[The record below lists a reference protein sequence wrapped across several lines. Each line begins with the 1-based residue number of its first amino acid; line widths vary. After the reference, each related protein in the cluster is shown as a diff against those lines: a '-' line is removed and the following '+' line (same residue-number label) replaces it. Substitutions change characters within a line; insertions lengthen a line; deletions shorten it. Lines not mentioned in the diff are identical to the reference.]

1 MHVQNRVGLT
11 QAQLARKMG
20 GTQLVVARLESGRTR
35 PSMRTLE
42 RLAAAPGHGCSSVLS
57 HATQSNA
64 RLPQPAEQA
73 AALFAVLNSACPS
86 HGIESQVRGPSCK
99 IHPLDPRYHE
109 ICFMPALSTEL
120 TKAEQISIY
129 LRFSRA
135 EWAALRAATP
145 LPLTET
151 ELSALRGINE
161 ELSLEEVANIY
172 LPLSRLLNLYVSAI
186 QSLHKATD
194 TFLGSLPAKVPF
206 VIGIAGS
213 VAVGKSTMARV
224 LQTLLSRWPNHPS
237 VDLITTDGFL
247 YPTAV
252 LEKRGLM
259 NRKGFPESYDQ
270 RRLVRFLTEIKSGK
284 AGVSAPVYSHLIY
297 DIVPGAAQTICQP
310 DVLIVEG
317 LNVLQSSRGSRTFV
331 SDFFDFS
338 IYIDAKEETIENWY
352 VARFLKLRETVFR
365 NPESYFNRY
374 SKLTQE
380 EATDKAHS
388 IWRQINGPNLR
399 DNIQPTR
406 ERAQL
411 ILRKG
416 TGHSIEEVRLRK
428 L

>member
-1 MHVQNRVGLT
+1 
-11 QAQLARKMG
+11 
-20 GTQLVVARLESGRTR
+20 
-35 PSMRTLE
+35 
-42 RLAAAPGHGCSSVLS
+42 
-57 HATQSNA
+57 
-64 RLPQPAEQA
+64 
-73 AALFAVLNSACPS
+73 
-86 HGIESQVRGPSCK
+86 
-99 IHPLDPRYHE
+99 
-109 ICFMPALSTEL
+109 MPVE
-120 TKAEQISIY
+120 AEQISPY
-129 LRFSRA
+129 LRFSRT
-135 EWAALRAATP
+135 EWASLRASTP
-145 LPLTET
+145 LPLTEKD
-151 ELSALRGINE
+151 LSTLRGINE
-161 ELSLEEVANIY
+161 DISLDEVAGVY

-194 TFLGSLPAKVPF
+194 TFLGHLPAKVPYI
-206 VIGIAGS
+206 IGIAGS
-213 VAVGKSTMARV
+213 VAVGKSTMARI
-224 LQTLLSRWPNHPS
+224 LQALLSRWPDHPK
-237 VDLITTDGFL
+237 VDLVTTDGFL

-259 NRKGFPESYDQ
+259 DRKGFPESYDQ
-270 RRLVRFLTEIKSGK
+270 RRLVHFLTEIKSGK
-284 AGVSAPVYSHLIY
+284 REVSAPVYSHLIY
-297 DIVPGAAQTICQP
+297 DIVQGAVKTVTHP

-317 LNVLQSSRGSRTFV
+317 LNVLQSSRQSRTFV

-338 IYIDAKEETIENWY
+338 IYIDADEATIENWY

-380 EATDKAHS
+380 EATEKAHS